1 MNFAGTTLSNISADP
16 QVWIISSS
24 RLNRAIALGRPTLMD
39 KVAVKKAFHG
49 NISRLR

>member
-1 MNFAGTTLSNISADP
+1 MNFAGTTVPNSSADL
-16 QVWIISSS
+16 QVWIIGSS
-24 RLNRAIALGRPTLMD
+24 RWNRAIALGRPTQMD